1 MLSVR
6 DAAIAAQKGSLEFQQ
21 CSCSVLLALAN
32 NALFLYEQVTN
43 IRSRETSD
51 VVTTLTGNPP
61 QNTLSINR
69 THIEFVLRV
78 QVLHGVQWNLRS
90 INISRNVQFMKH
102 AVSVSCSESL
112 PLFRDITRKKI
123 SPLCIAETLCSLYG
137 PQGSRGTDLHL
148 DHGTRSGW
156 GCSYTPR
163 PTFSLE
169 KSPVIIEH

>member
-6 DAAIAAQKGSLEFQQ
+6 DTAIAAQKGSLEFQQ

-43 IRSRETSD
+43 IRSRETND

-69 THIEFVLRV
+69 THIEFVLRGH
-78 QVLHGVQWNLRS
+78 VLHGVQCNLRS
-90 INISRNVQFMKH
+90 INNSGNVQIMKH

-112 PLFRDITRKKI
+112 PLVRDLTRKENF
-123 SPLCIAETLCSLYG
+123 PLVYS
-137 PQGSRGTDLHL
+137 
-148 DHGTRSGW
+148 
-156 GCSYTPR
+156 
-163 PTFSLE
+163 
-169 KSPVIIEH
+169 